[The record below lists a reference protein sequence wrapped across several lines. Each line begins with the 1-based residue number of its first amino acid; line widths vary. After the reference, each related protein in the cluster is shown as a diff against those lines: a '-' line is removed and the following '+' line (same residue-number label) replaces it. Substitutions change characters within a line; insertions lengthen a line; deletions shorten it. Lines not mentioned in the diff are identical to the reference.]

1 MAQEERSREMPHSV
15 ILEGREK
22 LTISGVTDVH
32 SFDEEQVLLET
43 VRGML
48 VVRGQG
54 LHVERLQ
61 LEAGELII
69 QGEIGLL
76 EYDDSVQPRRQPVS
90 ADIRRVSG
98 HARCLR
104 TASRSRSCCK
114 ACCSVSGIGAV
125 YDMLRGTASAF
136 PVRMG
141 RGGAARYAVL
151 GDRAGGLIRVWADRG
166 RRSAARLCT
175 LNGGR
180 RHGIVLC
187 GAERNCAGGD
197 YAASAGACKAETRRI
212 RPADALSNGG
222 KTAVQSGKNSGF

>member
-1 MAQEERSREMPHSV
+1 MAQEERNREMPHSV

-76 EYDDSVQPRRQPVS
+76 EYDDSHAGVYEQPAGHTRAAKPAARRR
-90 ADIRRVSG
+90 D
-98 HARCLR
+98 
-104 TASRSRSCCK
+104 
-114 ACCSVSGIGAV
+114 
-125 YDMLRGTASAF
+125 
-136 PVRMG
+136 
-141 RGGAARYAVL
+141 RGGV
-151 GDRAGGLIRVWADRG
+151 
-166 RRSAARLCT
+166 
-175 LNGGR
+175 
-180 RHGIVLC
+180 
-187 GAERNCAGGD
+187 
-197 YAASAGACKAETRRI
+197 
-212 RPADALSNGG
+212 
-222 KTAVQSGKNSGF
+222 

>member
-61 LEAGELII
+61 LEAGRADHSGGDRPARVRR
-69 QGEIGLL
+69 Q
-76 EYDDSVQPRRQPVS
+76 RAAARQPVS

-98 HARCLR
+98 HAGVYEQPAGHARAAKPAARCR
-104 TASRSRSCCK
+104 
-114 ACCSVSGIGAV
+114 
-125 YDMLRGTASAF
+125 D
-136 PVRMG
+136 
-141 RGGAARYAVL
+141 RGGV
-151 GDRAGGLIRVWADRG
+151 
-166 RRSAARLCT
+166 
-175 LNGGR
+175 
-180 RHGIVLC
+180 
-187 GAERNCAGGD
+187 
-197 YAASAGACKAETRRI
+197 
-212 RPADALSNGG
+212 
-222 KTAVQSGKNSGF
+222 